1 MNIYDAIRDDHDR
14 MRGLLRELKKAVED
28 GGDAPGR
35 LFDELKR
42 QLRSH
47 EAAEETAFYEPLKR
61 ADETRREV
69 LEGLTEHQLI
79 DTLGKELEVTPT
91 DSESW
96 AAKLQVLG
104 ELLEHHMKEEE
115 DELFGEARKVL
126 DDQEAARLGEA
137 WLRRKRDA
145 LDAVAPVKGR

>member
-1 MNIYDAIRDDHDR
+1 MLSRLHSQDTQGADMNIYEAIKDDHDR

-28 GGDAPGR
+28 GGDEPGR

-69 LEGLTEHQLI
+69 LDG
-79 DTLGKELEVTPT
+79 
-91 DSESW
+91 
-96 AAKLQVLG
+96 
-104 ELLEHHMKEEE
+104 
-115 DELFGEARKVL
+115 
-126 DDQEAARLGEA
+126 QEAARLGEA

-145 LDAVAPVKGR
+145 LDAVAPVKRG